1 MKDLAKTG
9 RSPMFARLLVES
21 GIDRELAESATIG
34 EAFECAFGYLR
45 QTEFRH
51 EYAYKA
57 ALTHKV
63 LLGTHSLNTA
73 SMMTEFRV
81 GRCKA
86 DVVILNGT
94 GTVYEIKSERDSLS
108 RLERQV
114 DEYRKVFASVNVIV
128 GEKHLAPVLDAVPFD
143 VGVLRL
149 SDRYQ
154 ISEIRAA
161 RNSPDRTDAT
171 SIFDVVNSREAG
183 LILKELGYDLPD
195 VPNTRRFQAYL
206 EVFRTIPSAQAHCAM
221 VKVLKKTRTLTHL
234 APFIQDLP
242 ASLQSVA
249 LSTKLSNVEFFN
261 LIEVLRAP
269 LAETRGWAVS

>member
-1 MKDLAKTG
+1 
-9 RSPMFARLLVES
+9 MFARLLAES
-21 GIDRELAESATIG
+21 GIGRELTDSMTVSD
-34 EAFECAFGYLR
+34 AFECAFGYLR

-57 ALTHKV
+57 ALTHKI

-94 GTVYEIKSERDSLS
+94 GTIYEIKSERDSLS
-108 RLERQV
+108 RLERQI

-128 GEKHLAPVLDAVPFD
+128 GENHLAAVLDTVPSD

-149 SDRYQ
+149 SGRYQ
-154 ISEIRAA
+154 ISEIQAA
-161 RNSPDRTDAT
+161 QNVPGRTDST
-171 SIFDVVNSREAG
+171 SIFDVINIREAS
-183 LILKELGYDLPD
+183 LILRDLGYDLPD
-195 VPNTRRFQAYL
+195 VPNTQRYQAYL
-206 EVFRTIPSAQAHCAM
+206 KVFRTIPSTQAHCAM

-249 LSTKLSNVEFFN
+249 LSTKISNIEFGN
-261 LIEVLRAP
+261 LIEVLRVP
-269 LAETRGWAVS
+269 LAEAKGWAVN